1 MRMLRGDKPLL
12 NAIVVLFNNDDVK
25 EIEINIRH
33 LLSENMFPV

>member
-25 EIEINIRH
+25 EIEINTRH
-33 LLSENMFPV
+33 LL

>member
-25 EIEINIRH
+25 ETEINIRH
-33 LLSENMFPV
+33 LL